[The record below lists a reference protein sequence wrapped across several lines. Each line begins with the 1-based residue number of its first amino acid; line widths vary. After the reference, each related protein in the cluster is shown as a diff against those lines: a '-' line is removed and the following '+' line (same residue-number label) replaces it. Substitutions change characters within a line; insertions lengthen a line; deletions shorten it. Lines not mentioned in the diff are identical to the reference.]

1 MRLKCHQPLAN
12 RPAASV
18 TQGKMGA
25 NGKIVLARGWIVLR
39 RDCLAAV
46 LLCVNVYCLIP
57 EAEFPCFLLLQKY
70 ILYAPDMIQ
79 HEVAVR
85 INRLKHKF
93 SFQITIGVSVLI
105 ATAGN

>member
-1 MRLKCHQPLAN
+1 MHLKCYQPLAN
-12 RPAASV
+12 RPAANV

-39 RDCLAAV
+39 DCFAAV
-46 LLCVNVYCLIP
+46 LFRVNVYCPMP

-79 HEVAVR
+79 HAVAVR
-85 INRLKHKF
+85 INRLKHTF
-93 SFQITIGVSVLI
+93 IFQITAGVSVLI